1 MKFFNFFDKL
11 EDKVRAKLSHYPILY
26 TIIGGI
32 AIVVFW
38 RGVWQIVDTLA
49 AKGGI
54 WSILL
59 SGPISVILSVS
70 VLLLTGLFVSFF
82 VGDTILMT
90 GLKKEKKI
98 IERTEAELKSEADIL
113 QNVESKLDH
122 IEEELKDLTSL

>member
-82 VGDTILMT
+82 VGDAILMT

-122 IEEELKDLTSL
+122 IEEKLKDLTSL

>member
-11 EDKVRAKLSHYPILY
+11 EDKVRAKLSHYPIIY
-26 TIIGGI
+26 TIIGGV

-38 RGVWQIVDTLA
+38 RGIWEIVDTLA

-98 IERTEAELKSEADIL
+98 IERTEAELKSEVDVL
-113 QNVESKLDH
+113 QDVEKKLEH